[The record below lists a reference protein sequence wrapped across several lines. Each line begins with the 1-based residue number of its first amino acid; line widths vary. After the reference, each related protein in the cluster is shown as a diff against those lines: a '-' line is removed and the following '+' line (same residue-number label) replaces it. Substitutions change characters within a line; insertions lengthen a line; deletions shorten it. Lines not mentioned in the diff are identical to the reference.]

1 MLIFDCFKYQLIE
14 NILMSELTK
23 IMLRIIPFLV
33 VIIVISVKVRKGD
46 FSKEELGI
54 QNPESY
60 RKAISWWVLFLL
72 FCVITEM
79 LLYKFNLLEVKS
91 YTFDYKTS
99 LLKIIGM
106 LLLAPIAEELLY
118 RGLFLSKL
126 IQFKVNKHAAIFI
139 IAVLF
144 VLLHSFAYEQTLASK
159 IGIVQVFI
167 DATLFGYARLNTKS
181 VYTSIVMHITGNLI
195 AIAEMYLL

>member
-1 MLIFDCFKYQLIE
+1 
-14 NILMSELTK
+14 MSELTK
-23 IMLRIIPFLV
+23 IMLRILPFV
-33 VIIVISVKVRKGD
+33 VIIFVISIKVRKGD

-54 QNPESY
+54 QKPDSY
-60 RKAISWWVLFLL
+60 IKVFSWWVFFLF
-72 FCVITEM
+72 FCVLTEL
-79 LLYKFNLLEVKS
+79 LLYKYNLLQVKS
-91 YTFDYKTS
+91 YAFDLNTS
-99 LLKIIGM
+99 LLKICGM

-118 RGLFLSKL
+118 RGIFLSKL

-167 DATLFGYARLNTKS
+167 DAMLFGYARLNTKS